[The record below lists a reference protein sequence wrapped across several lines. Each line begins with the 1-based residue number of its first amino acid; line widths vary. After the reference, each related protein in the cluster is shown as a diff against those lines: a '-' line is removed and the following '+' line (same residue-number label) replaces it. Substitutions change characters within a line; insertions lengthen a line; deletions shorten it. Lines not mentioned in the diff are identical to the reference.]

1 MLKHGIP
8 NSVEYRQINISI
20 HNNSE
25 FSFLEVGMLLKLTK
39 NLILEWFGVL
49 TAILYSMLIA
59 FNIGAEFLGF
69 LLLLISAISIAI
81 WAYRNKF
88 RGILL
93 LQVFYASAGLI
104 GMIRWF

>member
-1 MLKHGIP
+1 MFQ
-8 NSVEYRQINISI
+8 N
-20 HNNSE
+20 
-25 FSFLEVGMLLKLTK
+25 LTK

-59 FNIGAEFLGF
+59 LNIGAEFIGF
-69 LLLLISAISIAI
+69 VLLLMSAISIAV

-93 LQVFYASAGLI
+93 LQIFYASAGI
-104 GMIRWF
+104 VGMVRWF

>member
-1 MLKHGIP
+1 MF
-8 NSVEYRQINISI
+8 Q
-20 HNNSE
+20 
-25 FSFLEVGMLLKLTK
+25 KLTK

-59 FNIGAEFLGF
+59 LNIGAEFLGF
-69 LLLLISAISIAI
+69 VLLLVSAISIAV

-93 LQVFYASAGLI
+93 LQIFYASAGI
-104 GMIRWF
+104 VGMVRWF

>member
-1 MLKHGIP
+1 MFK
-8 NSVEYRQINISI
+8 
-20 HNNSE
+20 
-25 FSFLEVGMLLKLTK
+25 KLTK

-59 FNIGAEFLGF
+59 LNIGAEFIGF
-69 LLLLISAISIAI
+69 ALLLMSAISIAV

-93 LQVFYASAGLI
+93 LQIFYASAGI
-104 GMIRWF
+104 VGMVRWF

>member
-1 MLKHGIP
+1 MFQ
-8 NSVEYRQINISI
+8 N
-20 HNNSE
+20 
-25 FSFLEVGMLLKLTK
+25 LTK

-59 FNIGAEFLGF
+59 LNIGAEFIGF
-69 LLLLISAISIAI
+69 VLLLMSAISIAI

-93 LQVFYASAGLI
+93 LQIFYASAGII
-104 GMIRWF
+104 GMVRWF

>member
-1 MLKHGIP
+1 MF
-8 NSVEYRQINISI
+8 Q
-20 HNNSE
+20 
-25 FSFLEVGMLLKLTK
+25 KLTK

-59 FNIGAEFLGF
+59 LNIGAEFIGF
-69 LLLLISAISIAI
+69 ALLLMSAISIAV

-93 LQVFYASAGLI
+93 LQIFYASAGI
-104 GMIRWF
+104 VGMVRWF

>member
-1 MLKHGIP
+1 MF
-8 NSVEYRQINISI
+8 Q
-20 HNNSE
+20 
-25 FSFLEVGMLLKLTK
+25 KLTK

-59 FNIGAEFLGF
+59 LNIGAEFLGF
-69 LLLLISAISIAI
+69 ALLLMSAISIAV

-93 LQVFYASAGLI
+93 LQIFYASAGI
-104 GMIRWF
+104 VGMVRWF

>member
-1 MLKHGIP
+1 MFP
-8 NSVEYRQINISI
+8 
-20 HNNSE
+20 
-25 FSFLEVGMLLKLTK
+25 KLTK

>member
-1 MLKHGIP
+1 ML
-8 NSVEYRQINISI
+8 Q
-20 HNNSE
+20 
-25 FSFLEVGMLLKLTK
+25 KLTK

-59 FNIGAEFLGF
+59 FNKGAEFLGF

-81 WAYRNKF
+81 WAYRSNF

-104 GMIRWF
+104 GMFRWF